1 MTNRQRMNIISSDWK
16 IQSGANI
23 YAAGQQI
30 SGLKYD
36 DTDWLQCS
44 VPRTVLAAQIDNNL
58 IKKDPFFGT
67 NFMSIPGVNY
77 PIGEK
82 SGNVEIQKDGPYGV
96 PWWYRVVFDVPD
108 LLHNEHLL
116 IHFDGINYRANIW
129 FNGNMVADSR
139 EVCGTFRRYEF
150 EVTKFALLGKNVLA
164 VEVSGPLITDLG
176 LSWADWN
183 PTPPDK
189 NMGIWQQVYYTIS
202 GPVKIK
208 YPFVNSTISYDA
220 NRMAKLSVGVLL
232 ENLTDEKVTGNLKG
246 IIVGSDKE
254 IDFNQEIVLEPGEEK
269 QVTFDTSDYKQLI
282 INNPRLWWP
291 YQLGD
296 PYLYKL
302 KLCFECP
309 NNTVS
314 DNYDTDFG
322 IVQVTSYIGKEDNLT
337 LLINGKKV
345 LIRGAGYAPDMF
357 LRINESRREAEFRY
371 VKEMGLNAIRLE
383 GKLEDDS
390 FFALADRYGILII
403 AGWACCDAWEKWNE
417 WEEKNSVISKKS
429 LKDQLLRLRI
439 HPSVILWMNG
449 SDNPP
454 TPEYESAYLNIE
466 EQVLWNRP
474 VISSASAKISKITG
488 RTGVKMSGPYDYVP
502 PVYWYDAKE
511 LGGAKGF
518 NTETSPGPAIPPLE
532 ELKTF
537 IPEDKL
543 WPVNDVWNFHAGSG
557 SFKDIFRF
565 INAMENR
572 YGKAKDV
579 RDFTWKAQ
587 IMAYEGERA
596 MFEAYGANKYSS
608 TGVIQWMLN
617 NAWPG
622 IIWHLFSYYLQPA
635 GGYFGVKKALEQV
648 HAQYSYDTHEIVVL
662 NQMQERVS
670 NISLRVKV
678 YNFSLSEIYHSVKQ
692 LDLSPDSATKAM
704 QIPKTLKVTPVYF
717 IKLELLNKQSDVIAD
732 NFYWLSNKDDIL
744 DYSRTV
750 FLDQPQH
757 GKPVIT
763 LNTPQTQFGDYSMI
777 NQLPKAIVKT
787 NFVVSRNS
795 NESKATVIIENYG
808 ECLAFMLKLRILRK
822 SDSTEV
828 LPIYWNENYLYLL
841 PGESKVVSAVS
852 SVEKQDKFL
861 LCVEGFNYEETIVEE
876 SDL

>member
-1 MTNRQRMNIISSDWK
+1 
-16 IQSGANI
+16 
-23 YAAGQQI
+23 
-30 SGLKYD
+30 
-36 DTDWLQCS
+36 
-44 VPRTVLAAQIDNNL
+44 
-58 IKKDPFFGT
+58 
-67 NFMSIPGVNY
+67 
-77 PIGEK
+77 
-82 SGNVEIQKDGPYGV
+82 
-96 PWWYRVVFDVPD
+96 
-108 LLHNEHLL
+108 
-116 IHFDGINYRANIW
+116 
-129 FNGNMVADSR
+129 
-139 EVCGTFRRYEF
+139 
-150 EVTKFALLGKNVLA
+150 
-164 VEVSGPLITDLG
+164 
-176 LSWADWN
+176 
-183 PTPPDK
+183 
-189 NMGIWQQVYYTIS
+189 
-202 GPVKIK
+202 
-208 YPFVNSTISYDA
+208 
-220 NRMAKLSVGVLL
+220 
-232 ENLTDEKVTGNLKG
+232 
-246 IIVGSDKE
+246 
-254 IDFNQEIVLEPGEEK
+254 
-269 QVTFDTSDYKQLI
+269 
-282 INNPRLWWP
+282 
-291 YQLGD
+291 
-296 PYLYKL
+296 
-302 KLCFECP
+302 
-309 NNTVS
+309 
-314 DNYDTDFG
+314 
-322 IVQVTSYIGKEDNLT
+322 
-337 LLINGKKV
+337 
-345 LIRGAGYAPDMF
+345 
-357 LRINESRREAEFRY
+357 
-371 VKEMGLNAIRLE
+371 
-383 GKLEDDS
+383 
-390 FFALADRYGILII
+390 
-403 AGWACCDAWEKWNE
+403 
-417 WEEKNSVISKKS
+417 
-429 LKDQLLRLRI
+429 
-439 HPSVILWMNG
+439 
-449 SDNPP
+449 
-454 TPEYESAYLNIE
+454 
-466 EQVLWNRP
+466 
-474 VISSASAKISKITG
+474 
-488 RTGVKMSGPYDYVP
+488 
-502 PVYWYDAKE
+502 
-511 LGGAKGF
+511 
-518 NTETSPGPAIPPLE
+518 
-532 ELKTF
+532 
-537 IPEDKL
+537 
-543 WPVNDVWNFHAGSG
+543 
-557 SFKDIFRF
+557 
-565 INAMENR
+565 
-572 YGKAKDV
+572 
-579 RDFTWKAQ
+579 
-587 IMAYEGERA
+587 